1 MNCHAAMMRIVVVM
15 IATLDE
21 FFQWPMRMVFI
32 TTENGAM
39 PVVNPFAS
47 QGELRGPL
55 LRHAALQAAITIVH
69 RLYGER

>member
-1 MNCHAAMMRIVVVM
+1 MMRIVVVM

-21 FFQWPMRMVFI
+21 LFQWPMRIVF
-32 TTENGAM
+32 TENGAM

>member
-1 MNCHAAMMRIVVVM
+1 M

-21 FFQWPMRMVFI
+21 LFQWPMRIVFI

-47 QGELRGPL
+47 QGELHGPL
-55 LRHAALQAAITIVH
+55 LRHGALQAAITIVH

>member
-1 MNCHAAMMRIVVVM
+1 MIRIVVVM

-21 FFQWPMRMVFI
+21 LFQWPMRIVFI

-39 PVVNPFAS
+39 PVVNTFAS
-47 QGELRGPL
+47 QGKLRGPL
-55 LRHAALQAAITIVH
+55 LRPAAPQAAITIVH